1 MEINRN
7 SNQVGLDR
15 SPDYLANIMEKWSA
29 TDFPFLNVAYSSPDE
44 IQMLNSFAVYLYP
57 NAEKKE
63 LIFISKVFRYLFFL
77 DDMADQ
83 YTGSKKILF
92 WEQMLNLFIHV
103 TTRGKKAVLNRNGK
117 ILVEIF
123 ESLEATGIDEKGKEC
138 FKKCILNFVKAGIWE
153 AKNLYHNHPPLIS
166 KYLKKLGHSSG
177 AEVAIFSLAMIQ
189 TNGIQAS
196 TLFCKKLMGLR
207 QCLIRI
213 VCLCNDLDSLEKE
226 EKEGDFHN
234 LVLLLEIHHGM
245 DRKEAI
251 ILVKSKLKTILNN
264 YQISAT
270 AFLLETSIAS
280 QEKNAILAGFD
291 NILKGCQQW
300 TKDNKVRYGHHS

>member
-1 MEINRN
+1 MLSDKIGFERN
-7 SNQVGLDR
+7 LDFV
-15 SPDYLANIMEKWSA
+15 ATVMEKWTA
-29 TDFPFLNVAYSSPDE
+29 TDYPFLDAAYSSPEE

-63 LIFISKVFRYLFFL
+63 LLFITKVFRYLFFL

-83 YTGSKKILF
+83 YTGSKKILL
-92 WEQMLNLFIHV
+92 WEQVLNLFIHV
-103 TTRGKKAVLNRNGK
+103 TTRGKKAELNGNGK

-138 FKKCILNFVKAGIWE
+138 FKKCIFNFVKAGIWE

-177 AEVAIFSLAMIQ
+177 AEVAIFSLAIIQ
-189 TNGIQAS
+189 SNGIQAS
-196 TLFCKKLMGLR
+196 NLFCKKLMGLR

-226 EKEGDFHN
+226 EKAGDFHN
-234 LVLLLEIHHGM
+234 FVLLLEIHHGM

-291 NILKGCQQW
+291 NILKGCQLW
-300 TKDNKVRYGHHS
+300 ANDNETRYGHLS